1 MGQEVSIMAAF
12 LGGILAFLSPCV
24 LPIIPGYIAY
34 ISGVSAY
41 SLSSEPV
48 QKKKFD
54 LNIFLSA
61 LAFVIGFSI
70 VFTLLGAGS
79 TYIGQLLLDYKRT
92 ISQIAGIIVVI
103 LGIHF
108 TGVFQN
114 RNIKKILGLIT
125 IFLVSLYIYG
135 IYITKLNTESIY
147 TALKNDFL
155 VALVLAIALNLFY
168 YTGFYRIL
176 YQQTTTEVKNKPT
189 GILGAFFVGVAF
201 AFGWSP
207 CIGPVLGAILLYAS
221 QQETVYQGMILLFS
235 FSMGLGIP
243 FIITAIA
250 INFFFRFIKV
260 MSKYFMIIEM
270 LGGILLIII
279 GILLMFGE
287 FNRIGE
293 FIGI

>member
-1 MGQEVSIMAAF
+1 MGQEVSIFAAF
-12 LGGILAFLSPCV
+12 LGGVLAFLSPCV

-54 LNIFLSA
+54 FNIFLSA
-61 LAFVIGFSI
+61 LAFVVGFSI
-70 VFTLLGAGS
+70 IFTLLGAGS
-79 TYIGQLLLDYKRT
+79 TFIGQLLLDYKRI
-92 ISQIAGIIVVI
+92 ISQIAGIIIVI

-108 TGVFQN
+108 TGIFQN
-114 RNIKKILGLIT
+114 KNIKKILGIITVILI
-125 IFLVSLYIYG
+125 G
-135 IYITKLNTESIY
+135 IYLYGVFKTKSSSGNFEL
-147 TALKNDFL
+147 ALKNDFL
-155 VALVLAIALNLFY
+155 VALGLALILNLFY

-176 YQQTTTEVKNKPT
+176 YLQKTTEVKSKPT
-189 GILGAFFVGVAF
+189 GVLGAFFVGVAF

-221 QQETVYQGMILLFS
+221 QQETVYQGMILLFA

-243 FIITAIA
+243 FILTAMA

-260 MSKYFMIIEM
+260 MSKYFMIIEL

-279 GILLMFGE
+279 GVLLMFGE

-293 FIGI
+293 FMGV